1 MVSVYYGVID
11 MCVLCFRLFLM
22 VYVIVK
28 ADGGEACA

>member
-1 MVSVYYGVID
+1 MMYVCYGVID
-11 MCVLCFRLFLM
+11 MCSLCFRWFLM